1 MKKSLL
7 SVGAASMMLA
17 MFATG
22 CATKTAYIDDNS
34 AQVVAGFSET
44 DISLALN
51 TAVGSILKLN
61 RIVPPGDS
69 KRAIVIV
76 ENIIND
82 TLSRGRDASALAEAL
97 GLGLRE
103 QLTDSGKIIVYNREA
118 AQYAKVAVEPQYIL
132 KGRLTQR
139 VLHQDDDDSQIE
151 YNLNLQLIDLATGL
165 EFWQRRVPIRKVAAD
180 KNIM

>member
-1 MKKSLL
+1 MKKSHL
-7 SVGAASMMLA
+7 SVGAASMMIA
-17 MFATG
+17 MFITG

-44 DISLALN
+44 DISRAIN
-51 TAVGSILKLN
+51 TAVGSILKSN

-76 ENIIND
+76 ENIVND

-103 QLTDSGKIIVYNREA
+103 QLTDRGKIIVYNREA

-165 EFWQRRVPIRKVAAD
+165 EFWQSRVPIRKVAAD

>member
-1 MKKSLL
+1 M
-7 SVGAASMMLA
+7 
-17 MFATG
+17 
-22 CATKTAYIDDNS
+22 
-34 AQVVAGFSET
+34 
-44 DISLALN
+44 
-51 TAVGSILKLN
+51 
-61 RIVPPGDS
+61 
-69 KRAIVIV
+69 
-76 ENIIND
+76 
-82 TLSRGRDASALAEAL
+82 AEAL

>member
-7 SVGAASMMLA
+7 SVWAASMMLA
-17 MFATG
+17 MFVTG
-22 CATKTAYIDDNS
+22 CATKTAYIDDS
-34 AQVVAGFSET
+34 TAQVVAGFSET
-44 DISLALN
+44 DISKALKS
-51 TAVGSILKLN
+51 AVKSIISLN
-61 RIVPPGDS
+61 RIVPPNGS
-69 KRAIVIV
+69 NRAIVIV
-76 ENIIND
+76 ENIVND

-118 AQYAKVAVEPQYIL
+118 AKYAKVAVEPQYIL

-165 EFWQRRVPIRKVAAD
+165 EFWQRRVPIRKVAD
-180 KNIM
+180 DRNIM